1 MAATSDEATKTLT
14 FRKYKEG
21 EYIRKRWDD
30 AIFEQDRSHKCPTY
44 VLRTPPCQGSCP
56 SGEDIRGWLQ
66 IVRGVEKAPGDMS
79 WQEYAFRRL
88 TEANPFPSM
97 MGRVCPA
104 PCQTGCN
111 RNQVDDFVG
120 INAVEQFIGDTACEQ
135 DFQYP
140 AAPALTGKIVAVI
153 GGGPAGLAAAYQLRR
168 KGHAVVLFEMQE
180 QLGGM
185 FRSGIPDY
193 RVPRGTLNQEIQRI
207 LNLGDIEV
215 RTNTRVGKDVSI
227 ASLEQDF
234 DAVVW
239 ALGCQIGRALPA
251 AGNDAPNCITG
262 LEFLEAYN
270 KGRLKIG
277 ASKVVCIG
285 GGDTSIDVV
294 SVSRRLGTIP
304 GLDEKLLP
312 EEVIAGRAVH
322 DANLVA
328 QRQSADVTL
337 TALFPQD
344 KMTASEEE
352 VNDALQEG
360 VTILNEVM
368 PLEVIKNQAGR
379 AVGLKMA
386 RCTVDAKEIP
396 HPIEGTEFTLEA
408 DLIVSA
414 VGQLTAMEGLETM
427 ANKRRLIEADRGYAV
442 PDKPGHF
449 VCGDVVRPHLLTT
462 AIGQAS
468 IAADSVDRYLHQ
480 DANRKRPKVDVH
492 RFDLAAKLQEVGL
505 QPETCQAGAI
515 HGTAEAKFAIHNFE
529 DRSAKEIILADKLFL
544 SHFKGQSRGLRHS
557 DVPDS
562 VQVLGHF
569 DERLVGYD
577 EPEAQAEAGRC
588 MSCGL
593 CFECD
598 NCVIYCPQDAVFRVN
613 KDARTMGRYVDT
625 DYNRCIG
632 CHICADVCPTGY
644 INMALGE

>member
-1 MAATSDEATKTLT
+1 MAVNADEVTKKLT
-14 FRKYKEG
+14 FRKFKDG
-21 EYIRKRWDD
+21 DFVRKRWHDSVL
-30 AIFEQDRSHKCPTY
+30 EQDHSHKCPTY

-66 IVRGVEKAPGDMS
+66 IANGIEKAPADMS

-111 RNQVDDFVG
+111 RNQVDGFVG
-120 INAVEQFIGDTACEQ
+120 INAVEQFIGDNACAN
-135 DFQYP
+135 DYQYSP
-140 AAPALTGKIVAVI
+140 APALSGKTVAVI

-193 RVPRGTLNQEIQRI
+193 RIPRGTLDQEIQRI

-215 RTNTRVGKDVSI
+215 RTGTRVGEDVSLV
-227 ASLEQDF
+227 SLEQDY

-239 ALGCQIGRALPA
+239 ALGCQNGRPLPA
-251 AGNDAPNCITG
+251 AGNDAPNCVTG

-277 ASKVVCIG
+277 GSKVVCIG

-304 GLDEKLLP
+304 DLEASLFP
-312 EEVIAGRAVH
+312 EEVIAGRVVH
-322 DANLVA
+322 DQELVA
-328 QRQSADVTL
+328 KRQSAEVTL
-337 TALFPQD
+337 TALFPQN
-344 KMTASEEE
+344 KMTASQEE

-368 PLEVIKNQAGR
+368 PLEVLKNADGR
-379 AVGLKMA
+379 AIGLKMA
-386 RCTVDAKEIP
+386 QCTVDTKEIP
-396 HPIEGTEFTLEA
+396 HPVEGTEFTLEA

-414 VGQLTAMEGLETM
+414 VGQLSDMGGLEEI
-427 ANKRRLIEADRGYAV
+427 ANERKLINADRSYSV

-468 IAADSVDRYLHQ
+468 IAADSVDRYLNHIE
-480 DANRKRPKVDVH
+480 NLKRPKVDVH
-492 RFDLAAKLQEVGL
+492 RFDLPAKLQEAGL
-505 QPETCQAGAI
+505 QPAPYQQGATC
-515 HGTAEAKFAIHNFE
+515 GTAGSKFAIHNFE
-529 DRSAKEIILADKLFL
+529 DRSSNEVIAADKLFL
-544 SHFKGQSRGLRHS
+544 GHFKAENRATRQS

-562 VQVLGHF
+562 DQVLGHF
-569 DERLVGYD
+569 DERLIGYN
-577 EPEAQAEAGRC
+577 EAEAKTEAGRC

-598 NCVIYCPQDAVFRVN
+598 NCVIYCPQDAIYRVK
-613 KDARTMGRYVDT
+613 KDERTMGRYVDT

-632 CHICADVCPTGY
+632 CLICADVCPTGY
-644 INMALGE
+644 INMGLGG